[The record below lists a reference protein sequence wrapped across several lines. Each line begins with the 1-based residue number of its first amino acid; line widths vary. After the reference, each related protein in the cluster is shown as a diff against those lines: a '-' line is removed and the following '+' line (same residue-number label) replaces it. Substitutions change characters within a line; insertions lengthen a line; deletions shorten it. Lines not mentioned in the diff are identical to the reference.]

1 VFVDHNT
8 AYLYGMKDFV
18 KKYKAEIR
26 VGIIVFVVIVLSQI
40 IHDLMK

>member
-1 VFVDHNT
+1 M
-8 AYLYGMKDFV
+8 YLYDMKNFV

-40 IHDLMK
+40 IHNLTK